1 MITAQNIRKSFG
13 HAHALKGVNF
23 HIKKGEYVS
32 LLGINGAGKTTLIR
46 IISALTKPT
55 EGNIIVSGVPL
66 KKNPNLIRRL
76 IGVMSH
82 FTFLYG
88 DMSAEEN
95 LKFYGN
101 MYNVPDLH
109 DKIDQLL
116 VKVNLNTRRYDLVR
130 TFSRGM
136 QQRLSLARAILHDP
150 HILLLDEPFAGLDV
164 NAEKLLTDLIHDY
177 VSGGMTILLT
187 THDINYALRHS
198 QRIFVLKEGEL
209 VKDDVSGALTRNEIA
224 ELLSV

>member
-1 MITAQNIRKSFG
+1 MIIAQNIKKSFG
-13 HAHALKGVNF
+13 HSHALKGINF

-46 IISALTKPT
+46 ILAALSKPT
-55 EGNIIVSGVPL
+55 EGDILISGTPL
-66 KKNPNLIRRL
+66 K
-76 IGVMSH
+76 SH

-88 DMSAEEN
+88 DMSADEN

-101 MYNVPDLH
+101 MFNVPDLKN
-109 DKIDQLL
+109 KIEHLL
-116 VKVNLNTRRYDLVR
+116 EKVNLASRRYDLVR

-150 HILLLDEPFAGLDV
+150 QILLLDEPFAGLDV

-177 VSGGMTILLT
+177 VASGITIFLT
-187 THDINYALRHS
+187 THDIDYALQHS
-198 QRIFVLKEGEL
+198 QRIFVLKEGLL
-209 VKDDVSGALTRNEIA
+209 VEDNASNSFNKQQIT
-224 ELLSV
+224 ELLAS

>member
-1 MITAQNIRKSFG
+1 MIIAQNVKKSFG
-13 HAHALKGVNF
+13 HCHALKGVNF

-46 IISALTKPT
+46 IISALSKPT
-55 EGNIIVSGVPL
+55 EGEITIANVPV
-66 KKNPNLIRRL
+66 KKDANKIRRL

-95 LKFYGN
+95 LKFYGK
-101 MYNVPDLH
+101 MYDVPDLNN
-109 DKIDQLL
+109 KIADLL
-116 VKVNLNTRRYDLVR
+116 FKVNLATRRYDLVR

-150 HILLLDEPFAGLDV
+150 QILLLDEPFAGLDV
-164 NAEKLLTDLIHDY
+164 NAEKLLTGLIHDY
-177 VSGGMTILLT
+177 VAGGITILLT

-198 QRIFVLKEGEL
+198 HRIFVLKEGVL
-209 VKDDVSGALTRNEIA
+209 VKDDVADAVDKEQIA
-224 ELLSV
+224 AFLST

>member
-1 MITAQNIRKSFG
+1 MIIAQDIKKSFG
-13 HAHALKGVNF
+13 HSHALKGVNF

-46 IISALTKPT
+46 ILAALSKPT
-55 EGNIIVSGVPL
+55 EGDILISGTPL
-66 KKNPNLIRRL
+66 KKNPNIIRRQ

-88 DMSAEEN
+88 DMSADEN

-101 MYNVPDLH
+101 MFNVSDLKN
-109 DKIDQLL
+109 KIEHLL
-116 VKVNLNTRRYDLVR
+116 EKVNLASRRYDLVR

-150 HILLLDEPFAGLDV
+150 QILLLDEPFAGLDV

-177 VSGGMTILLT
+177 VASGITIFLT
-187 THDINYALRHS
+187 THDIDYALQHS
-198 QRIFVLKEGEL
+198 QRIFILKEGLL
-209 VKDDVSGALTRNEIA
+209 VEDNVSGSFNKLQIT
-224 ELLSV
+224 ELLAS